1 MKLVKRNI
9 YGLLAAL
16 LTAVGLALIYTVG
29 GSMPGGDYIF
39 MQSDL
44 RVLYASFGKLFWS
57 SLLSGKGIDYTFY
70 VSLGTPGIPLYTT
83 YCLSPFNLLYV
94 LIGNA
99 ELASVI
105 LVFLKLSLAAFM
117 FQRFL
122 RNSFRE
128 NGWSTVAFAVAYAMN
143 AYCIIF
149 YFNITFLDGVYMLPL
164 IIELVLRFVKE
175 QKGAKLVLAYAYL
188 FVVQFYEGYI
198 IGFFSLL
205 IFVLAMVYV
214 YGRKW
219 KSYVTASLRFI
230 SVVVCAALMGAVFL
244 LPTGIYLM
252 NNRDE
257 TPVSWEL
264 TANLSDIYG
273 NLFLGR
279 YQDLSSPY
287 PYLYCG
293 ILVLFLIPLFFSNK
307 KIERRIKVLAVVP
320 ILYLLICSLWIPGY
334 QFMHCFD
341 KPDGF
346 GFRFA
351 YFFPFVFLTLAFY
364 QWKKIEQVHLW
375 SIICLA
381 LINMI
386 YYAWVCMSG
395 TSETIFNLLFL
406 IIWSVLLVIRGKG
419 KNVSWINVAL
429 AVVLWIELVINGSM
443 TNVQTNRS
451 MWEQREVYQ
460 AFQQVNQQAVDEIKA
475 EDNGVYRVRQL
486 NPYDY
491 NDCAWNEYMG
501 MTYFSSVMNKTLRS
515 TLSHMGYYTSMRLG
529 SDSGGSD
536 VTRMLLGEKYTLD
549 VNNMDGEEAS
559 PWYRHEETLSL
570 VYMVSEKVLDVSLES
585 DNAFENQNQLISGMT
600 GQPMNVFL
608 PYDGEIE
615 VSKENLTVYWDG
627 EGFGIEPAEGAQEGY
642 LKFQLMKE
650 APLPVYGYFS
660 QEEALYD
667 QKSFY
672 ISTYDQQ
679 FRVAFPMRLSSSE
692 IIKLHRDSEGKY
704 AIVISFDEEHKM
716 NNFYKQDYFYCY
728 DAAIASRVY
737 EQLKDHQMDITKMNG
752 DDISASIDVEED
764 KTILF
769 TSIPYDPG
777 WHIIVD
783 GEEIQPIAV
792 VDSTFLA
799 AQLTPGHHELH
810 FYYQDPVVIAGGW
823 ISVTTLSLYLLVC
836 ICIRLR
842 KGTLKVENICK
853 EKKYAESH

>member
-1 MKLVKRNI
+1 MKLLKRNV

-16 LTAVGLALIYTVG
+16 LTAIGLALIYTVG
-29 GSMPGGDYIF
+29 GTTLDGKYIF

-44 RVLYASFGKLFWS
+44 RVLYSSFGKLFWS

-83 YCLSPFNLLYV
+83 YCLSPFNLIYV
-94 LIGNA
+94 LIENA
-99 ELASVI
+99 ELASI
-105 LVFLKLSLAAFM
+105 MLVFLKLSLAAFM

-122 RNSFRE
+122 KNSFHE
-128 NGWSTVAFAVAYAMN
+128 NSWSTVAFAVAYALN

-164 IIELVLRFVKE
+164 IIELLLRFVKE
-175 QKGAKLVLAYAYL
+175 QKGAKLVIAYAYL
-188 FVVQFYEGYI
+188 FVIQFYEGYI

-214 YGRKW
+214 YRQNW
-219 KSYVTASLRFI
+219 KNYVTSSLRFV
-230 SVVVCAALMGAVFL
+230 SVVTCAALMGAMFL
-244 LPTGIYLM
+244 LPTGIYLL

-257 TPVSWEL
+257 TPVPWEL

-293 ILVLFLIPLFFSNK
+293 LLVLFLVPLFFANR

-364 QWKKIEQVHLW
+364 QWKKMEQVHLW

-419 KNVSWINVAL
+419 KWNIWINVVL
-429 AVVLWIELVINGSM
+429 AVVLWIDLVINGCIINLH
-443 TNVQTNRS
+443 TDKNV
-451 MWEQREVYQ
+451 WEQREVYQ
-460 AFQQVNQQAVDEIKA
+460 AFQQVNQQAVEEIKA
-475 EDNGVYRVRQL
+475 GDDGIYRIRQL

-491 NDCAWNEYMG
+491 NDCARNGYMG
-501 MTYFSSVMNKTLRS
+501 LTFFSTVENTNLRNTLCH
-515 TLSHMGYYTSMRLG
+515 LGYYASMRLC
-529 SDSGGSD
+529 SDFGGSD
-536 VTRMLLGEKYTLD
+536 ATRMLLGEKYTLD
-549 VNNMDGEEAS
+549 VNNIADDAL
-559 PWYRHEETLSL
+559 PWIRHEETLSL
-570 VYMVSEKVLDVSLES
+570 GYMVSEKVLDVSLES

-600 GQPMNVFL
+600 GQPMNIFL
-608 PYDGEIE
+608 SYDGEVA

-627 EGFGIEPAEGAQEGY
+627 NVFGIAPEEGAQEGY
-642 LKFQLMKE
+642 LKFQLLE
-650 APLPVYGYFS
+650 EPPLPVYGYLS
-660 QEEALYD
+660 QEEAFFD

-672 ISTYDQQ
+672 VSTYDPQI
-679 FRVAFPMRLSSSE
+679 RLAFPMRLSASE
-692 IIKLHRDSEGKY
+692 IIKLCRDSEGKY
-704 AIVISFDEEHKM
+704 SIVISFDEEHKM

-799 AQLTPGHHELH
+799 AQLTPGHHELY
-810 FYYQDPVVIAGGW
+810 FYYQDPVVIAGEW

-842 KGTLKVENICK
+842 KGTSKVENICK